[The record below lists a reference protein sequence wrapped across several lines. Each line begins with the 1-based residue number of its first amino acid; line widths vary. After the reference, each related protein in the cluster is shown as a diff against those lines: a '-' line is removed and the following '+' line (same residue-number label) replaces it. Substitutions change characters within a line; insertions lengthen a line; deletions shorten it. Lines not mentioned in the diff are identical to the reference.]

1 MPIAVTGQPAPG
13 PDYLTASQER
23 CGNLSRKERKM
34 KKLFVGNMSFDTTEG
49 ELRSIFEPYGEITS
63 INVITDRD
71 TGRPRGFAFVELAND
86 GEAAKAVTE
95 LDGKEVGGRALNVNE
110 ANPKPERS
118 GPRGGGGGG
127 GRGRGSRD
135 GGGRDRGGSQPRG
148 PRW

>member
-1 MPIAVTGQPAPG
+1 
-13 PDYLTASQER
+13 
-23 CGNLSRKERKM
+23 M

-86 GEAAKAVTE
+86 GEAAKAITE

-118 GPRGGGGGG
+118 GPR
-127 GRGRGSRD
+127 RGA
-135 GGGRDRGGSQPRG
+135 GRDRGGYQPRG